1 MRTHASMWL
10 RAALGMLA
18 AAACAFAFGGCVRT
32 HAHPLP
38 GQLTLAM
45 VTDVGG
51 LGDKSFN
58 DSAYQGLLRSQSA
71 LHAYIKVL
79 QSKSAADYQPNLTVL
94 SEARFDMIYAIG
106 FLMSDDLGQVAKQ
119 FPEQRYAIIDAVVPV
134 PNVVS
139 VTFKEEDGSFL
150 AGALAAMVSKTHHI
164 AFIGGIDIPLIRK
177 FEAGYIA
184 GAREIDPA
192 IRVDVKYAGSFDD
205 VPAGKELANLLFND
219 GADIIYT
226 AAGKVGLGAID
237 AARARPPGT
246 YIIGVDNDQDA
257 LAPGKILTSMV
268 KHVDVA
274 VFDIA
279 KSIQEHHPL
288 HGHVVLGLKD
298 GGISLTNFRYTR
310 GAVGRDKI
318 ERLKAL
324 EEAIVSGRITVPNT
338 REALATWKPVPI

>member
-1 MRTHASMWL
+1 MGRSGAVTL
-10 RAALGMLA
+10 FA
-18 AAACAFAFGGCVRT
+18 AAACALALAGCIRS
-32 HAHPLP
+32 HPRP
-38 GQLTLAM
+38 AMGQLTLAM

-58 DSAYQGLLRSQSA
+58 DSAYHGLLHSQST
-71 LHAYIKVL
+71 LNAYVKVL

-119 FPEQRYAIIDAVVPV
+119 FPQQQYAIIDAIVPS

-150 AGALAAMVSKTHHI
+150 AGAVATMVSKTHHI
-164 AFIGGIDIPLIRK
+164 AFIGGQDIPLIRK
-177 FEAGYIA
+177 FEAGYVA
-184 GAREIDPA
+184 GAREIDSN
-192 IRVDVKYAGSFDD
+192 IKVDVKYAGSFDD

-237 AARARPPGT
+237 AVRTRPSGY

-279 KSIQEHHPL
+279 KGVQERNRL
-288 HGHVVLGLKD
+288 RGHVVLGLKD
-298 GGISLTNFRYTR
+298 GGISLTDFKYTR
-310 GAVGRDKI
+310 SVLTAADMA
-318 ERLKAL
+318 RLKTL
-324 EEAIVSGRITVPNT
+324 QQAIISGRVAVPST
-338 REALATWKPVPI
+338 REALATWKPLPV

>member
-1 MRTHASMWL
+1 
-10 RAALGMLA
+10 
-18 AAACAFAFGGCVRT
+18 
-32 HAHPLP
+32 
-38 GQLTLAM
+38 M

-58 DSAYQGLLRSQSA
+58 DSAYHGLLHSQSA
-71 LHAYIKVL
+71 LDAYIKVL

-119 FPEQRYAIIDAVVPV
+119 FPRQQYAIIDAVVPN

-139 VTFKEEDGSFL
+139 LTFKEEDGSFL
-150 AGALAAMVSKTHHI
+150 AGAIAAMVSKTHHV
-164 AFIGGIDIPLIRK
+164 AFIGGQDIPLIRK

-184 GAREIDPA
+184 GAHEIDPSTQ
-192 IRVDVKYAGSFDD
+192 VDVKYAGSFDD

-237 AARARPPGT
+237 AARTRPKGY
-246 YIIGVDNDQDA
+246 YIIGVDNNQDA

-268 KHVDVA
+268 KHVDIAVYDVA
-274 VFDIA
+274 KGA
-279 KSIQEHHPL
+279 LTHKPL

-298 GGISLTNFRYTR
+298 GGISLTDFKYTR
-310 GAVGRDKI
+310 DVVSDTDLAKLQVLR
-318 ERLKAL
+318 KA
-324 EEAIVSGRITVPNT
+324 IISGRITVPST
-338 REALATWKPVPI
+338 REELATWKPLPV

>member
-1 MRTHASMWL
+1 
-10 RAALGMLA
+10 
-18 AAACAFAFGGCVRT
+18 
-32 HAHPLP
+32 
-38 GQLTLAM
+38 M

-58 DSAYQGLLRSQSA
+58 DSAYRGLLHSESG

-94 SEARFDMIYAIG
+94 SEARFNMIYAIG
-106 FLMSDDLGQVAKQ
+106 FLMSDDLDQVAKQ
-119 FPEQRYAIIDAVVPV
+119 FPAQQYSIIDAVVPD

-150 AGALAAMVSKTHHI
+150 AGAIAAMVSKTHHI
-164 AFIGGIDIPLIRK
+164 AFIGGQDIPLIRK
-177 FEAGYIA
+177 FEAGYVA
-184 GAREIDPA
+184 GAHEIDPSM
-192 IRVDVKYAGSFDD
+192 RVDVKYAGSFDD
-205 VPAGKELANLLFND
+205 VAAGKELANLLFND

-237 AARARPPGT
+237 AARTRPAGY
-246 YIIGVDNDQDA
+246 YIIGVDNNQDA

-274 VFDIA
+274 VYDIA
-279 KSIQEHHPL
+279 KGIQDRHPL

-298 GGISLTNFRYTR
+298 GGISLTDFKFTR
-310 GAVGRDKI
+310 SAVTAA
-318 ERLKAL
+318 ELARLKTL
-324 EEAIVSGRITVPNT
+324 QNAIISGRMTVPDT
-338 REALATWKPVPI
+338 REALAAWKPLPV

>member
-1 MRTHASMWL
+1 M
-10 RAALGMLA
+10 A
-18 AAACAFAFGGCVRT
+18 AAACALALVGCVRS
-32 HAHPLP
+32 HPRPRP

-58 DSAYQGLLRSQSA
+58 DSAYRGLLHSQSG
-71 LHAYIKVL
+71 LDAYIKVL

-94 SEARFDMIYAIG
+94 SEARFNMIYAIG
-106 FLMSDDLGQVAKQ
+106 FLMSDDLGQVAHQ
-119 FPEQRYAIIDAVVPV
+119 FPQQQYAIIDAIVPD

-150 AGALAAMVSKTHHI
+150 AGAIAAMVSKTHHI
-164 AFIGGIDIPLIRK
+164 AFIGGQDIPLIRK
-177 FEAGYIA
+177 FEAGYVA
-184 GAREIDPA
+184 GAHEIDPNT
-192 IRVDVKYAGSFDD
+192 RVDVKYAGSFDD

-237 AARARPPGT
+237 AARTRPAGD
-246 YIIGVDNDQDA
+246 YIIGVDNNQDA

-274 VFDIA
+274 VYDIA
-279 KSIQEHHPL
+279 QGILNRKPL
-288 HGHVVLGLKD
+288 HGHVVLGLRD
-298 GGISLTNFRYTR
+298 GGISLTDFKYTR
-310 GAVGRDKI
+310 SAISAADMA
-318 ERLKAL
+318 RLNTL
-324 EEAIVSGRITVPNT
+324 RQAIISGRITVPDT
-338 REALATWKPVPI
+338 REALATWKPLPL

>member
-1 MRTHASMWL
+1 
-10 RAALGMLA
+10 MLA
-18 AAACAFAFGGCVRT
+18 AAACTSALGGCVRPIP
-32 HAHPLP
+32 HPRP

-45 VTDVGG
+45 VTDIGG

-58 DSAYQGLLRSQSA
+58 DSAYRGLLRSQRVLGA
-71 LHAYIKVL
+71 FIKVL

-106 FLMSDDLGQVAKQ
+106 FLMSDDLGAVAKQ
-119 FPEQRYAIIDAVVPV
+119 FPDQQFAIIDAIVPN

-150 AGALAAMVSKTHHI
+150 AGAAAAMVSKSKHI
-164 AFIGGIDIPLIRK
+164 GFIGGIDIPLIRK

-184 GAREIDPA
+184 GAREIDPS

-205 VPAGKELANLLFND
+205 VPAGKELASLLFND
-219 GADIIYT
+219 GADVIYT

-237 AARARPPGT
+237 SARTRPSGY

-279 KSIQEHHPL
+279 KGVQDRHPL
-288 HGHVVLGLKD
+288 HGHVVLGLAD

-310 GAVGRDKI
+310 GALSAQDFA
-318 ERLKAL
+318 RLDAL
-324 EEAIVSGRITVPNT
+324 ERAIVSGRIVVPST
-338 REALATWKPVPI
+338 RGALAAWKPVGL

>member
-1 MRTHASMWL
+1 MRFRGAVSL
-10 RAALGMLA
+10 LA
-18 AAACAFAFGGCVRT
+18 AAVCALALSGCIRS
-32 HAHPLP
+32 HPHPRP

-58 DSAYQGLLRSQSA
+58 DSAYRGLLHSESGLA
-71 LHAYIKVL
+71 AYIKVL

-94 SEARFDMIYAIG
+94 SEARFNMIYAIG
-106 FLMSDDLGQVAKQ
+106 FLMSDDLGQVAEQ
-119 FPEQRYAIIDAVVPV
+119 FPKQQFAIIDAVVPN

-150 AGALAAMVSKTHHI
+150 AGALAAMVTKTRHI
-164 AFIGGIDIPLIRK
+164 GFIGGIDIPLIRK

-184 GAREIDPA
+184 GAREIDPN

-205 VPAGKELANLLFND
+205 VPTGKELASLLFND
-219 GADIIYT
+219 GADIVYT

-237 AARARPPGT
+237 AVRTRPDGY
-246 YIIGVDNDQDA
+246 YIIGVDNNQDA
-257 LAPGKILTSMV
+257 LAPGKVLTSMV

-274 VFDIA
+274 VYDIA
-279 KSIQEHHPL
+279 RAIQNGDPM

-298 GGISLTNFRYTR
+298 GGISLTNFEYTR
-310 GAVGRDKI
+310 GDVGPEKL
-318 ERLKAL
+318 ERLRTL
-324 EEAIVSGRITVPNT
+324 EAAIISGRIKVPST
-338 REALATWKPVPI
+338 REALAAWKPVAL

>member
-1 MRTHASMWL
+1 MKW
-10 RAALGMLA
+10 RAAVTVLA
-18 AAACAFAFGGCVRT
+18 AAACAFALGGCVRS
-32 HAHPLP
+32 HPRPRP

-58 DSAYQGLLRSQSA
+58 DSAYRGLLRSQSA
-71 LHAYIKVL
+71 LDAYIKVL

-119 FPEQRYAIIDAVVPV
+119 FPQQQYAIIDAIVPD

-150 AGALAAMVSKTHHI
+150 AGAIAAMVSKTQHI
-164 AFIGGIDIPLIRK
+164 AFIGGMDIPLIRK
-177 FEAGYIA
+177 FECGYVA
-184 GAREIDPA
+184 GARQINPS

-205 VPAGKELANLLFND
+205 VPAGKELANLLFGD

-237 AARARPPGT
+237 AVRTKPAGDF
-246 YIIGVDNDQDA
+246 IIGVDNDQDA
-257 LAPGKILTSMV
+257 MAPGKILTSMV

-274 VFDIA
+274 VYDIA
-279 KSIQEHHPL
+279 KGVQDRRPMR
-288 HGHVVLGLKD
+288 GHVVLGLKD
-298 GGISLTNFRYTR
+298 GGISLTDFKYTR
-310 GAVGRDKI
+310 TAVSAQDFA
-318 ERLKAL
+318 RLKTL
-324 EEAIVSGRITVPNT
+324 QKAIISGRITVPAT
-338 REALATWKPVPI
+338 RKDLAAWKPVQI